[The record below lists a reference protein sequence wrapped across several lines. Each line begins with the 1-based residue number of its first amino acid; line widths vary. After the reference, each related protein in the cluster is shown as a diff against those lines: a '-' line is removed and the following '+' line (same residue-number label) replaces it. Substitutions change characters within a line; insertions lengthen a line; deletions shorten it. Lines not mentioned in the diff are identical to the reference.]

1 MEILLRLLARNES
14 TISSNSTLIND
25 ISDNVTSSVLEI
37 SRNTVADYLDVLNKL
52 HIIENQPSY
61 MYKIRLKPNVG
72 KKYKKTWWNLYIT
85 NYSIKKLIMWKLDN
99 KNNWNYTVKKYI
111 IKKN

>member
-1 MEILLRLLARNES
+1 MEMLLRLLARNES

-37 SRNTVADYLDVLNKL
+37 NRNTVADYLDVLNKL
-52 HIIENQPSY
+52 YIIENQPTY

-72 KKYKKTWWNLYIT
+72 KNAKRPDWIYILPIT
-85 NYSIKKLIMWKLDN
+85 AL
-99 KNNWNYTVKKYI
+99 KN
-111 IKKN
+111 